1 MTITEMARKGGR
13 AGTGKAKARKV
24 TSAQARHAANAR
36 WAKHFAALDT
46 TERAAR
52 KLKLALK

>member
-1 MTITEMARKGGR
+1 MARKGGR

-46 TERAAR
+46 AKRAAR